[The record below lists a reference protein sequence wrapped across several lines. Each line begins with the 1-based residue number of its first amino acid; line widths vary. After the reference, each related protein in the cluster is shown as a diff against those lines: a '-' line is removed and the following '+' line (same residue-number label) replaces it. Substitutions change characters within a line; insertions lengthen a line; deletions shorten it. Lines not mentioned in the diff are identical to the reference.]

1 MPFGTRSPLPLQF
14 EFQNVDLS
22 HADVL
27 FSTIFQQV
35 KLFSQFLNAE
45 GVDYPAGEKALRFRK
60 FRTSLKEVVKI
71 NRLVYEGV
79 LASDWLLKVRL
90 ENRPLK
96 IQIYFPSVSRTRGS
110 PLLTL

>member
-1 MPFGTRSPLPLQF
+1 MFC
-14 EFQNVDLS
+14 FQPSFNNSL
-22 HADVL
+22 
-27 FSTIFQQV
+27 IQV